1 MRETGRLAHAALFHT
16 SLASAST
23 SLSLIHTLGSW
34 FFLGSPVVTEALEGA
49 DCVISGWLH
58 LSESKIRLVAQDVG
72 SCQGDTVTTVK
83 NGCHLSCR
91 HHGHLLQLSKA
102 PSKSNPR
109 ENGGQSSSWTRTF
122 LFHHIWLGCWAQVR
136 FHKRTHQQI
145 WSSMKMGFH
154 ATLLLLLLPFLWLFM
169 VSGQI
174 RSSFN
179 TNSLEPT
186 PSIYNTSSEEEE
198 PVGPSAGP
206 SLMLTVEEEGEEEE
220 EEEENWS
227 VPENYLYTGDASVL
241 RTSSCRRP
249 FTLGSQRGPVPP
261 DLQPLLRQAAA
272 SLTNAANFLNLIF
285 QASELR
291 ETSVR
296 EDIEWYHALVRAM
309 LEGDRPGLI
318 RRALLTF
325 DADPTAPQPQL
336 VLRASRSPSQEIY
349 LQDLTLAWERL
360 ISPAPGPGHSWF
372 TSLKSSSTPLP
383 GLSKRV
389 LLNDLSTLDTPKWAR
404 GDSYVTNSSG
414 LRWGEAPFLECENGR
429 FLPGWLLTLSVPF
442 YGLKPDLNPEFRGV
456 VRVDVNIQGFDVDQC
471 ASGNVW
477 FADTHQC
484 NRTSMECDPIPR
496 QGFRLGQYCC
506 RCKEGYYSPPPENKG
521 QVADGGNG
529 TRVCYPNLPMCLPCW
544 PGCKQCKDGSPCLVQ
559 EDWLL
564 RAAVLAVQGLFMAL
578 VLISMLRAYQCR
590 RTRRIRASGLML
602 LEMILFGSLLLY
614 FPVFILYFKPSTF
627 RCILLRWV
635 RLLGFAIVYGTLML
649 KMYRVLRVFLSR
661 TAQRVPYMSS
671 ITVLKM
677 LGVMV
682 LTVSWF
688 LCAWTMGVLQNRD
701 RNVPLLITSTTSNG
715 QGFSVCDL
723 DRWDYMMAVAEL
735 LFLCWGSFLCNAV
748 KAVPSAFHEPRY
760 MGIAIHNELI
770 FSAMF
775 HFLRFSRPWLHPDW
789 MLLLF
794 FTHTHVTITV
804 TLGLLFIPKFLHISR
819 PVKEEIA
826 AEVYEDEVDLRRS
839 CSYLNSSFTSACW
852 SDHSLDPDDI
862 RDELK
867 KLYAQL
873 EVHKTKKMTNNN
885 PHLQKKRSSRLTL
898 GRSLIKRI
906 AEIPESLSR
915 QCSREDKDFVGAVG
929 TRKWSGA
936 FMSTPDSASIKN
948 ETARMPSPKMR
959 KSLSAYEYVPEN
971 CSRKSSMRNS
981 MDKRSSHISE
991 AESIDTALLIC
1002 KSASA
1007 HNLAVDNNLLQPVST
1022 RFQKS
1027 LSFTEKHRDH
1037 YPICP
1042 TRSMEDASLAA
1053 KASPGEK
1060 VHRPQGS
1067 IKEQTS
1073 NALLCLSF
1081 DKAEICP
1088 WEVEEELPAG
1098 KNLSNQKHVTYSLS
1112 QEQPPAPE
1120 SASSPKRLY
1129 VCPWEALPPPPPP
1142 VTEAGNVMDSDV
1154 DSPRPKPPISS
1165 SAPGSPH
1172 AFAKPKDHRGFS
1184 FRSATQSLLLARGL
1198 VPGKGSGKNKGRNE
1212 NCSKEDMSPQ
1222 VHATSMKL
1230 TPGSVASSGRRTP
1243 QTPRRAMTTIETK
1256 PCLVKQDAIRLSSYD
1271 SPERSPKT
1279 SVPTHVCSWE
1289 SEIVMKMK
1297 KQSPYENI
1305 ILKQGS
1311 KHRLS
1316 LTLSTESNKMSL
1328 FQSASKRPSLSV
1340 PKAEICPW
1348 EAPHQYNQSSIADV
1362 CPWEMKEPDPQ
1373 KGTHADVCPWEVD
1386 SKQSQITTE
1395 KKDLLRICPWE
1406 ASEEASSIGQKS
1418 KEEERRSSIKAEVCP
1433 WDVPNTSPSQIK
1445 LESAKSHS
1453 EEQKPSESLIYVN
1466 ANTRET
1472 ASNGQGSVQQ
1482 DTVRTDVCPWE
1493 SNEVDKPQE
1502 STRANVCPWESE
1514 AATAKDLDKTQ
1525 KTEAAKKST
1534 ASTTHSLTK
1543 QHTITAEACP
1553 WDFPEKQ
1560 SDVTNAQGQD
1570 RVRSTVCPW
1579 ESEEKPKPDTEEQ
1592 LREVV
1597 ASRTTEAPHRL
1608 TEQLTSTAETCPWEY
1623 SEPPHTLT
1631 ESERASGYPNQE
1643 SVGLTVQV
1651 CTSKKA
1657 DVCPWEAEESE
1668 RLEEND
1674 NAIATEPEKSV
1685 IKQESVQAEV
1695 CPWESCESVK
1705 RQEDVC
1711 SEVCPWETS
1720 ETGTNQ
1726 PEKSCKKQASLQS
1739 DVCPWEASK
1748 PEKQIQK
1755 QESLGVDICSKETE
1769 QSLKPSQSQ
1778 DSTQADVCPQEV
1790 EYPRKSDM
1798 QESVSAGIYHW
1809 ESAPETQAK
1818 EDENTDQSVTDM
1830 RTSDLSL
1837 SVDANAHTP
1846 QGARAVRP
1854 LTRCDAL
1861 CPWEMEGEPQP
1872 SIMQHDNNSD
1882 VFTWEEPIPEEE
1894 EGDAE
1899 TAAEAFIFPPDL

>member
-1 MRETGRLAHAALFHT
+1 M
-16 SLASAST
+16 
-23 SLSLIHTLGSW
+23 
-34 FFLGSPVVTEALEGA
+34 
-49 DCVISGWLH
+49 
-58 LSESKIRLVAQDVG
+58 
-72 SCQGDTVTTVK
+72 
-83 NGCHLSCR
+83 
-91 HHGHLLQLSKA
+91 
-102 PSKSNPR
+102 
-109 ENGGQSSSWTRTF
+109 
-122 LFHHIWLGCWAQVR
+122 
-136 FHKRTHQQI
+136 
-145 WSSMKMGFH
+145 WSSLKMGFH
-154 ATLLLLLLPFLWLFM
+154 ATLLLFLLLPSMASAQL
-169 VSGQI
+169 
-174 RSSFN
+174 SSNFDSN
-179 TNSLEPT
+179 GLEPT
-186 PSIYNTSSEEEE
+186 PTISNTSSTEEEE
-198 PVGPSAGP
+198 IAGIPSVGPSLEIG
-206 SLMLTVEEEGEEEE
+206 VEKAEEEE
-220 EEEENWS
+220 EDWS
-227 VPENYLYTGDASVL
+227 VPENYLYTGNASVL
-241 RTSSCRRP
+241 SSSNCRQP
-249 FTLGSQRGPVPP
+249 FWLAVQRGIVPP
-261 DLQPLLRQAAA
+261 DLRPLLRQATA

-309 LEGDRPGLI
+309 LEGDRPGLV

-325 DADPTAPQPQL
+325 DADPTASQPQL
-336 VLRASRSPSQEIY
+336 VLRASRSPSQDIY
-349 LQDLTLAWERL
+349 LQDLTLAWESL
-360 ISPAPGPGHSWF
+360 NSLPSGAGHSWF
-372 TSLKSSSTPLP
+372 TSLKSSSPPLP

-414 LRWGEAPFLECENGR
+414 LRWGEAPFLECEDGR
-429 FLPGWLLTLSVPF
+429 FSPGWLLTLSMPF
-442 YGLKPDLNPEFRGV
+442 YGLKPDLSPEFRGV

-506 RCKEGYYSPPPENKG
+506 RCKEGYYSPAPDNKD
-521 QVADGGNG
+521 QLDGGVND
-529 TRVCYPNLPMCLPCW
+529 TRVCYPNLPICLPCW
-544 PGCKQCKDGSPCLVQ
+544 PGCKQCKDGSPCWVQ

-590 RTRRIRASGLML
+590 RTRRIRASGLLL

-635 RLLGFAIVYGTLML
+635 RLLGFAIVYGTVTL

-671 ITVLKM
+671 TTVLRM

-688 LCAWTMGVLQNRD
+688 LCAWTAGVLQNRD
-701 RNVPLLITSTTSNG
+701 RNVPLLITSTTSDG

-735 LFLCWGSFLCNAV
+735 LFLCWGSFLCKAV

-760 MGIAIHNELI
+760 MGIAIHNELLLSAI
-770 FSAMF
+770 FHLF
-775 HFLRFSRPWLHPDW
+775 RFARPSLHPDW

-873 EVHKTKKMTNNN
+873 EVHKTKKMANNN

-915 QCSREDKDFVGAVG
+915 QCSREDKDISGAGG
-929 TRKWSGA
+929 TRKWSGSYMA
-936 FMSTPDSASIKN
+936 TPDSASIKN
-948 ETARMPSPKMR
+948 ETVRLPSPKMR
-959 KSLSAYEYVPEN
+959 KSLSAYEYVPEKERGS
-971 CSRKSSMRNS
+971 SRKSSMRNS
-981 MDKRSSHISE
+981 LDKRSSHVSE

-1007 HNLAVDNNLLQPVST
+1007 HNLAVDNNLLQPGST

-1037 YPICP
+1037 YPLCP
-1042 TRSMEDASLAA
+1042 TRSMEDTSLAA
-1053 KASPGEK
+1053 KASTEK

-1081 DKAEICP
+1081 DKAEVCP
-1088 WEVEEELPAG
+1088 WEVEEEQPAG

-1120 SASSPKRLY
+1120 TTSSPTRLY

-1142 VTEAGNVMDSDV
+1142 VAEGGHVVDTDV

-1172 AFAKPKDHRGFS
+1172 GFAKPKDHRGFS
-1184 FRSATQSLLLARGL
+1184 FRSATQGLLLARGL
-1198 VPGKGSGKNKGRNE
+1198 VSGKGSGKDRSRNE
-1212 NCSKEDMSPQ
+1212 ISSKEDTSQ
-1222 VHATSMKL
+1222 QARTTSMKL
-1230 TPGSVASSGRRTP
+1230 TPGSAAGSGRRTP
-1243 QTPRRAMTTIETK
+1243 QTPRRAMTTIDTK
-1256 PCLVKQDAIRLSSYD
+1256 PCLVKQEAIRLSSYD

-1279 SVPTHVCSWE
+1279 SAPTHVCPWE
-1289 SEIVMKMK
+1289 SEEIVMEVR
-1297 KQSPYENI
+1297 KQNPYEHI
-1305 ILKQGS
+1305 IQNQGS

-1316 LTLSTESNKMSL
+1316 LTLSTDSNKSL
-1328 FQSASKRPSLSV
+1328 LHQLRPSLTI
-1340 PKAEICPW
+1340 PKAEVCPW
-1348 EAPHQYNQSSIADV
+1348 DVPNQTQAVHQQSIIANV
-1362 CPWEMKEPDPQ
+1362 CPWEVEEPDQ
-1373 KGTHADVCPWEVD
+1373 SQAKGSRADVCPWEVD
-1386 SKQSQITTE
+1386 SKQTEMTTE
-1395 KKDLLRICPWE
+1395 KKDLLNVCPWE
-1406 ASEEASSIGQKS
+1406 VSEEASSISQKS
-1418 KEEERRSSIKAEVCP
+1418 KEEQRRSSIKAEVCP
-1433 WDVPNTSPSQIK
+1433 WDVPDTSTSQVK
-1445 LESAKSHS
+1445 QDSAKS
-1453 EEQKPSESLIYVN
+1453 PSEAMKPAERVIYVN
-1466 ANTRET
+1466 THPGET
-1472 ASNGQGSVQQ
+1472 APNGKSPVQQ
-1482 DTVRTDVCPWE
+1482 ETVRPDVCPWETSEADKHQESIHGDVCPWE
-1493 SNEVDKPQE
+1493 SENTTGQGPETIKETDATKE
-1502 STRANVCPWESE
+1502 SATVTTR
-1514 AATAKDLDKTQ
+1514 
-1525 KTEAAKKST
+1525 
-1534 ASTTHSLTK
+1534 SLTK
-1543 QHTITAEACP
+1543 QLTSTAEACP
-1553 WDFPEKQ
+1553 WDFPETSQ
-1560 SDVTNAQGQD
+1560 SDVTDAQGQES
-1570 RVRSTVCPW
+1570 VRSTICPW
-1579 ESEEKPKPDTEEQ
+1579 ESEEKPKTDAEEQ
-1592 LREVV
+1592 SGEAVV
-1597 ASRTTEAPHRL
+1597 RKTTETPH
-1608 TEQLTSTAETCPWEY
+1608 QLTKQLTNTAETCPWDFPE
-1623 SEPPHTLT
+1623 SPPTGT
-1631 ESERASGYPNQE
+1631 E
-1643 SVGLTVQV
+1643 SVGLTSQV
-1651 CTSKKA
+1651 STTKKA
-1657 DVCPWEAEESE
+1657 DVCPWEAEEKCS
-1668 RLEEND
+1668 
-1674 NAIATEPEKSV
+1674 AITKEPEKSV
-1685 IKQESVQAEV
+1685 LKQLSVHAEV
-1695 CPWESCESVK
+1695 CPWETTEPVK
-1705 RQEDVC
+1705 KQEVV
-1711 SEVCPWETS
+1711 SAEVCPWETS
-1720 ETGTNQ
+1720 GVETEK
-1726 PEKSCKKQASLQS
+1726 PVKSCQKQTSLRS
-1739 DVCPWEASK
+1739 DVCPWETSE

-1755 QESLGVDICSKETE
+1755 QDSACADTCPEERE
-1769 QSLKPSQSQ
+1769 QSPKPAQSQ
-1778 DSTQADVCPQEV
+1778 DSPQADVRPQEP
-1790 EYPRKSDM
+1790 EDSEKSQM
-1798 QESVSAGIYHW
+1798 QESVCTDVCHL
-1809 ESAPETQAK
+1809 ESASETPAK
-1818 EDENTDQSVTDM
+1818 AEDSTDQSERRKTDM
-1830 RTSDLSL
+1830 PLSADTSPHS
-1837 SVDANAHTP
+1837 A
-1846 QGARAVRP
+1846 QGARANRP

-1861 CPWEMEGEPQP
+1861 CPWEMDGESQP
-1872 SIMQHDNNSD
+1872 PIIEHDNNSD